1 MARTLLTVHY
11 KVRLFRDPLGVNSI
25 QSRCTSKVALTLHPC
40 KSEPTAHQIRRSG
53 LSHMTPF
60 LPELSLDGLVL
71 WRLRRE
77 SHQQLWCSVSDFAG
91 EFALTV
97 NNLGTG
103 QVLVAEAHP
112 EISPLMNRVVGL
124 RDQFVS
130 AGWHEVDVDFD
141 EPD

>member
-1 MARTLLTVHY
+1 M
-11 KVRLFRDPLGVNSI
+11 
-25 QSRCTSKVALTLHPC
+25 ALTLQLLRR
-40 KSEPTAHQIRRSG
+40 HQDHHSPDIGEVDYKHVS
-53 LSHMTPF
+53 PY
-60 LPELSLDGLVL
+60 LPELSIDGLVL

-97 NNLGTG
+97 NNFGTG
-103 QVLVAEAHP
+103 QVLVAEAHE
-112 EISPLMNRVVGL
+112 EIGPLMNRVWGL

-130 AGWHEVDVDFD
+130 AGWDEVDVDFD

>member
-1 MARTLLTVHY
+1 MQT
-11 KVRLFRDPLGVNSI
+11 
-25 QSRCTSKVALTLHPC
+25 
-40 KSEPTAHQIRRSG
+40 
-53 LSHMTPF
+53 LSHPDEWPSPCSYRGPLADGIAVPHTTVNTTAVTPF
-60 LPELSLDGLVL
+60 LPELTVDGLVL

-77 SHQQLWCSVSDFAG
+77 THQQLWCSVSDFAG

-112 EISPLMNRVVGL
+112 EIVPLMNRAWGL

-130 AGWHEVDVDFD
+130 AGWEEVDVDLD

>member
-1 MARTLLTVHY
+1 MLADSLSTRYSPGPQL
-11 KVRLFRDPLGVNSI
+11 
-25 QSRCTSKVALTLHPC
+25 ALTLQ
-40 KSEPTAHQIRRSG
+40 KLRRHRVHHLHNSCEVDDRPVA
-53 LSHMTPF
+53 PF

-103 QVLVAEAHP
+103 QVLAAEAHQ
-112 EISPLMNRVVGL
+112 EIAPLMNRAWGL

-130 AGWHEVDVDFD
+130 AGWDEVDVDFD

>member
-1 MARTLLTVHY
+1 M
-11 KVRLFRDPLGVNSI
+11 
-25 QSRCTSKVALTLHPC
+25 
-40 KSEPTAHQIRRSG
+40 
-53 LSHMTPF
+53 
-60 LPELSLDGLVL
+60 
-71 WRLRRE
+71 
-77 SHQQLWCSVSDFAG
+77 SDFAG

-112 EISPLMNRVVGL
+112 EIVPLMNRAWGL

-130 AGWHEVDVDFD
+130 AGWEEVDVDLD